1 MGELQ
6 TVLRQFGDDEKH
18 RFSGHAMLRRTAV
31 SLEQLPEALKIPDYL
46 RHRISYESARKLLVF
61 RGFMSSADYYFLRS
75 CSGDANYI
83 RAINELHEKSSFE
96 LHCRPRIVPLWLW
109 ALVTA
114 SFALAAL
121 VWLGW
126 ILES

>member
-1 MGELQ
+1 MSELQ
-6 TVLRQFGDDEKH
+6 TVVREFDADEKH
-18 RFSGHAMLRRTAV
+18 QLNGHAMLRRSVV
-31 SLEQLPEALKIPDYL
+31 SLDPLPEALEFPDDL
-46 RHRISYESARKLLVF
+46 RDRISYDSERRLLVF
-61 RGFMSSADYYFLRS
+61 RGFMSSADYCFLRS

-83 RAINELHEKSSFE
+83 RALNELHENSAFE
-96 LHCRPRIVPLWLW
+96 IHCRPQIVPLWLW

-126 ILES
+126 LLDS